1 MVWYNIVGICM
12 CHRKEPSHCTL
23 LGREFGGLEL
33 SGGEWQKLMDKG
45 RAVEDES
52 RDPLM
57 SQNGICAK
65 MYNA

>member
-1 MVWYNIVGICM
+1 M
-12 CHRKEPSHCTL
+12 CHKKELSHCTL
-23 LGREFGGLEL
+23 LGRESGGLEL

-45 RAVEDES
+45 RVVEDGN

-57 SQNGICAK
+57 CQNGICAK